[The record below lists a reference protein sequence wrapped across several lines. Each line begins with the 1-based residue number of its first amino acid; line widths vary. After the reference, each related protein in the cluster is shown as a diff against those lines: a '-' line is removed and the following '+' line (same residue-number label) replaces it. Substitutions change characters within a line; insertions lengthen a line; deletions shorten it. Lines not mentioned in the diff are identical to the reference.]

1 MEDGLMIIC
10 FQCSL
15 ETKEALDQLV
25 NSGHYNDYGEAI
37 SLAINNLAVLQ
48 NQISKE
54 GILFI
59 EEENTIVSVG
69 KPRIADEIYPVKE
82 DNKKEDKNREIKNEK
97 MIIPEE
103 SWEDLPEVFRFI
115 DDEYA
120 PKEFAKLPAD
130 SWLKGQVIPL
140 DLWFFG
146 QFNKLLPAKA
156 SCRALA
162 FMLIDNPSGVE
173 LPDAAE
179 SIANNAVTLGDYL
192 TKLDEKW
199 DINREDAISTAFP
212 KTGAN
217 SNKSKLRY
225 ANQFVASI
233 NKQGQITGLLAS
245 MKLINLTL
253 EKNNRVTL
261 TKPGWEFSHLKNP
274 VLDESQPAEVK
285 KFSELEIEFLLR
297 HISKNVPKEDFAYRT
312 ILGLID
318 EGINT
323 PTQIDDA
330 LKKRIPL
337 SVGRNLSQSFLS
349 AQRSG
354 TISRMTDLCLVDR
367 ERDGIN
373 MSYKITSSGK
383 DYLNNNSGWGS
394 RIREIIK

>member
-1 MEDGLMIIC
+1 MIIC

-15 ETKEALDQLV
+15 ETKEALDKLV
-25 NSGHYNDYGEAI
+25 NSGHYNDIGDAI
-37 SLAINNLAVLQ
+37 SMAINNLAVLQ

-59 EEENTIVSVG
+59 EEENPIVSVG
-69 KPRIADEIYPVKE
+69 KPRIADDKYPVKE
-82 DNKKEDKNREIKNEK
+82 DNKKEDKNREINYEK
-97 MIIPEE
+97 MKTQEE
-103 SWEDLPEVFRFI
+103 SWADLPEVFRII

-130 SWLKGQVIPL
+130 IWIKGQVIPL
-140 DLWFFG
+140 DRWFFG

-173 LPDAAE
+173 LPEAAE
-179 SIANNAVTLGDYL
+179 SIANNAALLGDYL
-192 TKLDEKW
+192 NKLDEKW

-212 KTGAN
+212 KTGTN

-253 EKNNRVTL
+253 EKSNRITL
-261 TKPGWEFSHLKNP
+261 TEPGWEFSRLKNP
-274 VLDESQPAEVK
+274 ILDESQPAEVK
-285 KFSELEIEFLLR
+285 KFSELEIQFLLR
-297 HISKNVPKEDFAYRT
+297 HITKNVPTEDYAYRT
-312 ILGLID
+312 ILVLID
-318 EGINT
+318 EGMNT
-323 PTQIDDA
+323 PSRIDDA

-354 TISRMTDLCLVDR
+354 TISRMTDLCLIDR

-383 DYLNNNSGWGS
+383 DYLNNQSGWGT

>member
-1 MEDGLMIIC
+1 MIIC

-15 ETKEALDQLV
+15 ETKEALDILV

-37 SLAINNLAVLQ
+37 SMAINNLAVLQ

-59 EEENTIVSVG
+59 EEENPIVSVG
-69 KPRIADEIYPVKE
+69 KPRIADEKYPVKE
-82 DNKKEDKNREIKNEK
+82 DNKKEDKNREINYEK
-97 MIIPEE
+97 MKTQEE
-103 SWEDLPEVFRFI
+103 SWADLPEVFRII

-130 SWLKGQVIPL
+130 IWIKGQVIPL
-140 DLWFFG
+140 DRWFFG

-173 LPDAAE
+173 LPEAAE
-179 SIANNAVTLGDYL
+179 SIANNAALLGDYL
-192 TKLDEKW
+192 NKLDEKW

-212 KTGAN
+212 KTGTN

-253 EKNNRVTL
+253 EKSNRITL
-261 TKPGWEFSHLKNP
+261 TEPGWEFSRLKNP
-274 VLDESQPAEVK
+274 ILDESQPAEVK
-285 KFSELEIEFLLR
+285 KFSELEIQFLLR
-297 HISKNVPKEDFAYRT
+297 HITKNVPTEDYAYRT
-312 ILGLID
+312 ILVLID
-318 EGINT
+318 EGMNT
-323 PTQIDDA
+323 PSRIDDA

-354 TISRMTDLCLVDR
+354 TISRMTDLCLIDR

-383 DYLNNNSGWGS
+383 DYLNNQSGWGT

>member
-1 MEDGLMIIC
+1 MIIC

-15 ETKEALDQLV
+15 ETKEALDKLV

-37 SLAINNLAVLQ
+37 SMAINNLAVLQ

-59 EEENTIVSVG
+59 EEENPIVSVG
-69 KPRIADEIYPVKE
+69 KPRIADDKYPVKE
-82 DNKKEDKNREIKNEK
+82 DNKKEDKNREINYEK
-97 MIIPEE
+97 MKTQEE
-103 SWEDLPEVFRFI
+103 SWADLPEVFRII

-130 SWLKGQVIPL
+130 RWLKGQVIPL
-140 DLWFFG
+140 DRWFFG

-179 SIANNAVTLGDYL
+179 SIANSAVTLGDYL
-192 TKLDEKW
+192 TNLDEKW

-212 KTGAN
+212 KTGTN

-253 EKNNRVTL
+253 EKNNRITL
-261 TKPGWEFSHLKNP
+261 TKPGWEFSRLKNP

-285 KFSELEIEFLLR
+285 KFSELEIQFLLR
-297 HISKNVPKEDFAYRT
+297 HITKNVPTEDYAYRT
-312 ILGLID
+312 ILVLID
-318 EGINT
+318 EGMNT
-323 PTQIDDA
+323 PSRIDDA

-354 TISRMTDLCLVDR
+354 TISRMTDLCLIDR

-383 DYLNNNSGWGS
+383 DYLNNQSGWGT

>member
-15 ETKEALDQLV
+15 ETKEALDKLV

-37 SLAINNLAVLQ
+37 SMAINNLAVLQ

-59 EEENTIVSVG
+59 EEENPIVSVG
-69 KPRIADEIYPVKE
+69 KPRIADDKYPVKE
-82 DNKKEDKNREIKNEK
+82 DNKKEDKNREINYEK
-97 MIIPEE
+97 MKTQEE
-103 SWEDLPEVFRFI
+103 SWADLPEVFRII

-130 SWLKGQVIPL
+130 IWIKGQVIPL
-140 DLWFFG
+140 DRWFFG

-173 LPDAAE
+173 LPEAAE
-179 SIANNAVTLGDYL
+179 SIANNAALLGDYL
-192 TKLDEKW
+192 NKLDEKW

-212 KTGAN
+212 KTGTN

-253 EKNNRVTL
+253 EKSNRITL
-261 TKPGWEFSHLKNP
+261 TEPGWEFSRLKNP
-274 VLDESQPAEVK
+274 ILDESQPAEVK
-285 KFSELEIEFLLR
+285 KFSELEIQFLLR
-297 HISKNVPKEDFAYRT
+297 HITKNVPTEDYAYRT
-312 ILGLID
+312 ILVLID
-318 EGINT
+318 EGMNT
-323 PTQIDDA
+323 PSRIDDA

-354 TISRMTDLCLVDR
+354 TISRMTDLCLIDR

-383 DYLNNNSGWGS
+383 DYLNNQSGWGT

>member
-1 MEDGLMIIC
+1 MIIC

-15 ETKEALDQLV
+15 ETKEALDILV
-25 NSGHYNDYGEAI
+25 NSGHYNDYGDAI
-37 SLAINNLAVLQ
+37 SMAINNLAVLQ

-59 EEENTIVSVG
+59 EEENPIVSVG
-69 KPRIADEIYPVKE
+69 KPRIADDKYPVKE
-82 DNKKEDKNREIKNEK
+82 DNKKEDKNREINYEK
-97 MIIPEE
+97 MKTQEE
-103 SWEDLPEVFRFI
+103 SWADLPEVFRII

-130 SWLKGQVIPL
+130 IWIKGQVIPL
-140 DLWFFG
+140 DRWFFG

-173 LPDAAE
+173 LPEAAE
-179 SIANNAVTLGDYL
+179 SIANNAALLGDYL
-192 TKLDEKW
+192 NKLDEKW

-212 KTGAN
+212 KTGTN

-253 EKNNRVTL
+253 EKSNRITL
-261 TKPGWEFSHLKNP
+261 TEPGWEFSRLKNP
-274 VLDESQPAEVK
+274 ILDESQPAEVK
-285 KFSELEIEFLLR
+285 KFSELEIQFLLR
-297 HISKNVPKEDFAYRT
+297 HITKNVPTEDYAYRT
-312 ILGLID
+312 ILVLID
-318 EGINT
+318 EGMNT
-323 PTQIDDA
+323 PSRIDDA

-354 TISRMTDLCLVDR
+354 TISRMTDLCLIDR

-383 DYLNNNSGWGS
+383 DYLNNQSGWGT

>member
-1 MEDGLMIIC
+1 MEDGSMIIC

-15 ETKEALDQLV
+15 ETKEALDILV
-25 NSGHYNDYGEAI
+25 NSGHYNDYGDAI
-37 SLAINNLAVLQ
+37 SMAINNLAVLQ

-59 EEENTIVSVG
+59 EEENPIVSVG
-69 KPRIADEIYPVKE
+69 KPRIADDKYPVKE
-82 DNKKEDKNREIKNEK
+82 DNKKEDKNREINYEK
-97 MIIPEE
+97 MKTQEE
-103 SWEDLPEVFRFI
+103 SWADLPEVFRII

-130 SWLKGQVIPL
+130 IWIKGQVIPL
-140 DLWFFG
+140 DRWFFG

-173 LPDAAE
+173 LPEAAE
-179 SIANNAVTLGDYL
+179 SIANNAALLGDYL
-192 TKLDEKW
+192 NKLDEKW

-212 KTGAN
+212 KTGTN

-253 EKNNRVTL
+253 EKSNRITL
-261 TKPGWEFSHLKNP
+261 TEPGWEFSRLKNP
-274 VLDESQPAEVK
+274 ILDESQPAEVK
-285 KFSELEIEFLLR
+285 KFSELEIQFLLR
-297 HISKNVPKEDFAYRT
+297 HITKNVPTEDYAYRT
-312 ILGLID
+312 ILVLID
-318 EGINT
+318 EGMNT
-323 PTQIDDA
+323 PSRIDDA

-354 TISRMTDLCLVDR
+354 TISRMTDLCLIDR

-383 DYLNNNSGWGS
+383 DYLNNQSGWGT

>member
-1 MEDGLMIIC
+1 MIIC

-15 ETKEALDQLV
+15 ETKEALDELV
-25 NSGHYNDYGEAI
+25 NSGHYKDYGDAI
-37 SLAINNLAVLQ
+37 SMAINNLAVLQ

-59 EEENTIVSVG
+59 EEENPIASVG
-69 KPRIADEIYPVKE
+69 KPRIAEEKYPVKE
-82 DNKKEDKNREIKNEK
+82 DNKKEDKNREINPEK
-97 MIIPEE
+97 METQEE
-103 SWEDLPEVFRFI
+103 FWEDLPEVFRI
-115 DDEYA
+115 LDDEYA

-130 SWLKGQVIPL
+130 NWLKGQVIPL
-140 DLWFFG
+140 DRWFFG
-146 QFNKLLPAKA
+146 QYNKLLPAKA

-162 FMLIDNPSGVE
+162 FMLMDHPFGVE

-179 SIANNAVTLGDYL
+179 SIANHAVLLGNYL

-199 DINREDAISTAFP
+199 EINREDAISTAFP
-212 KTGAN
+212 KTGSN
-217 SNKSKLRY
+217 LNKSKLRY

-245 MKLINLTL
+245 MKLINLKL
-253 EKNNRVTL
+253 EKENRITL
-261 TKPGWEFSHLKNP
+261 TKPGWEFSRLKNP
-274 VLDESQPAEVK
+274 VLDESQPAEVMR
-285 KFSELEIEFLLR
+285 FSELEIQFLLR
-297 HISKNVPKEDFAYRT
+297 HISKNVPTEDYAYIT

-318 EGINT
+318 EGIDT
-323 PTQIDDA
+323 PSQIDGV

-354 TISRMTDLCLVDR
+354 TISRMTDLCLIDR

-383 DYLNNNSGWGS
+383 DYLNDHSGWGK
-394 RIREIIK
+394 RIRDIIK